1 MKRLYMGVIEW
12 LDGRWEFL
20 GIVIV
25 GFFNGLYWIWDSGV
39 VLYIHLCVKWL

>member
-1 MKRLYMGVIEW
+1 MRNEI
-12 LDGRWEFL
+12 F

-25 GFFNGLYWIWDSGV
+25 RFFDDLYWIWDSGV